1 MIHNTY
7 IPHAHPEKEGGQ
19 HPTSRERRV
28 CVCVCVG
35 GGGGGGADTPP
46 REVEASKGTQ

>member
-1 MIHNTY
+1 MRIQRKKGDN
-7 IPHAHPEKEGGQ
+7 IPHPEKEG
-19 HPTSRERRV
+19 
-28 CVCVCVG
+28 CVCVGGG